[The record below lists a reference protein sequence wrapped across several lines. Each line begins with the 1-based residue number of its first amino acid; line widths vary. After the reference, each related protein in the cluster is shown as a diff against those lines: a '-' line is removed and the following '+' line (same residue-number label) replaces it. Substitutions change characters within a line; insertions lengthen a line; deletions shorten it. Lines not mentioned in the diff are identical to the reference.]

1 MQIYQKLFFLYI
13 TIWVKIDGPDFI
25 ITFVIGETSNVIGD
39 QFDPMGE
46 HCQIIDVNNTR
57 IGAIHTSHLESIWP
71 QFVRT
76 EYVSRDVSHQQR
88 YCKHKLD
95 TCNTGHYY
103 IILTGLALAW
113 VPCNF

>member
-1 MQIYQKLFFLYI
+1 MSSFEMIKCKYTKKHCVFFSLSIYNLGQNWWSKQGLLF
-13 TIWVKIDGPDFI
+13 

-46 HCQIIDVNNTR
+46 HCQIVDVNNTR

-76 EYVSRDVSHQQR
+76 EYVSRDVSH
-88 YCKHKLD
+88 
-95 TCNTGHYY
+95 
-103 IILTGLALAW
+103 
-113 VPCNF
+113 

>member
-1 MQIYQKLFFLYI
+1 MEIHITKICFSILCKIGSQVMVQILLH
-13 TIWVKIDGPDFI
+13 
-25 ITFVIGETSNVIGD
+25 TFVIGEISNVIGY

-46 HCQIIDVNNTR
+46 HCQIFDVNNTR

-88 YCKHKLD
+88 YCKHKL
-95 TCNTGHYY
+95 
-103 IILTGLALAW
+103 
-113 VPCNF
+113 

>member
-1 MQIYQKLFFLYI
+1 MAQGLLF
-13 TIWVKIDGPDFI
+13 

-46 HCQIIDVNNTR
+46 HCQIVDVNNTR

-95 TCNTGHYY
+95 TCNTDHYY
-103 IILTGLALAW
+103 IITLVLAW
-113 VPCNF
+113 VP